1 MSDNQYIYAVARIR
15 SRELDLLG
23 DPFINQLL
31 SCKDYAEC
39 IKLLTEKGWG
49 KTGNESAAEL
59 LDAEMEKTWNLMKE
73 LVEDMSVFD
82 ILVYQYDFHNL
93 KAAIK
98 QVYLNSEVPDIYNYR
113 GTVAPESILT
123 AIKEKDFEQLP
134 AYLRECAAE
143 AYEVQMH
150 TGDSQLCD
158 AIIDRAALDAIVK
171 KAGQSDNELFA
182 DYAEHKCA
190 AASIKIAFRGL
201 RTGKSREFLE
211 RAIPQC
217 NSIDRDKLIEA
228 AVAGESEIYSYLETT
243 SYEKV
248 VSEIKKSP
256 SAFERWFDN
265 LLISN
270 IRPQK
275 YNPFTVSPLAAYILA
290 RENEIR
296 NVRIIL
302 SGKLNGLSDDS
313 IRDRMREMYV

>member
-31 SCKDYAEC
+31 SCKGYAEC

-49 KTGNESAAEL
+49 KTGDESADEL
-59 LDAEMEKTWNLMKE
+59 LDVEMEKTWSLIKE
-73 LVEDMSVFD
+73 MVEDMSVFN

-98 QVYLNSEVPDIYNYR
+98 QVYLDAEVPDIFNYR
-113 GTVAPESILT
+113 GTVAPESIVT
-123 AIKEKDFEQLP
+123 AIKEQDFEQLP
-134 AYLRECAAE
+134 PHLRECAAE

-158 AIIDRAALDAIVK
+158 VIIDKTALEAIVK
-171 KAGQSDNELFA
+171 KAGQSDNELFT

-190 AASIKIAFRGL
+190 AASIKIAVRGL
-201 RTGKSREFLE
+201 RTGKNKEFLE
-211 RAIPQC
+211 RAMPQC
-217 NSIDRDKLIEA
+217 NSIDRGKLIEA
-228 AVAGESEIYSYLETT
+228 AVSGESEIYGYLETT
-243 SYEKV
+243 AYERV

-265 LLISN
+265 LLIRN

-275 YNPFTVSPLAAYILA
+275 YNSFTVSPLAAYILA